1 VFAHLISPSID
12 QSRRLERVLSTEPSA
27 GTIASVTMLPGDS
40 IRTTTRA
47 AIAPVNSASMNAG
60 TSIGRIPK
68 KLFESELAMDMPGLA
83 NEVDAVNQ
91 YTAPIQAAKL
101 DDNS

>member
-1 VFAHLISPSID
+1 
-12 QSRRLERVLSTEPSA
+12 
-27 GTIASVTMLPGDS
+27 
-40 IRTTTRA
+40 
-47 AIAPVNSASMNAG
+47 MNAG

-68 KLFESELAMDMPGLA
+68 KLFESEWAMDMPGLA